1 MNFRCEAIIAVYT
14 EVTPWSTSVR
24 FRTFCKSISKSS
36 NPAFSF
42 WTALCSTSIAV
53 PTDTSWLRARE
64 LQNWCLSEVFTHR
77 KRPSL
82 RLMAVSERRT
92 QFTSMLHTSHSGLR
106 QCKGRRGAYWAL
118 KTGGGS
124 KKRRNAQRMPWNALA
139 MRFSV
144 YQSYFWPPTKIPIK
158 CWIVRNIPTENIL

>member
-1 MNFRCEAIIAVYT
+1 MVVYIEIA
-14 EVTPWSTSVR
+14 PWSTSVR

-42 WTALCSTSIAV
+42 WMALCNASIAV

-64 LQNWCLSEVFTHR
+64 LQRWCLSEVFTHR

-82 RLMAVSERRT
+82 KLMTVSGGYT

-106 QCKGRRGAYWAL
+106 QCKRRWESVLSLENRWWFEEKRGRAKNAVECACHEVQRL
-118 KTGGGS
+118 S
-124 KKRRNAQRMPWNALA
+124 KLFLA
-139 MRFSV
+139 AAHKDS
-144 YQSYFWPPTKIPIK
+144 
-158 CWIVRNIPTENIL
+158 N